1 MHAQKKSWQPHGRL
15 SLCWIFYCITDYT
28 KIDLENT
35 QIMHCIFCYQKLVI
49 GIYLRIQTRKGL
61 ISYYKTNWITS
72 LKKDVDAK
80 HIVIVKMFEEK
91 VNFLLKGREKR

>member
-1 MHAQKKSWQPHGRL
+1 MHKKKVGNHMEDY
-15 SLCWIFYCITDYT
+15 LCVGFFYCVTDYT

-49 GIYLRIQTRKGL
+49 GIYLRTQTRKGL
-61 ISYYKTNWITS
+61 ISYYKTNGITS

-80 HIVIVKMFEEK
+80 HTVIAKMFEEK
-91 VNFLLKGREKR
+91 IFFC